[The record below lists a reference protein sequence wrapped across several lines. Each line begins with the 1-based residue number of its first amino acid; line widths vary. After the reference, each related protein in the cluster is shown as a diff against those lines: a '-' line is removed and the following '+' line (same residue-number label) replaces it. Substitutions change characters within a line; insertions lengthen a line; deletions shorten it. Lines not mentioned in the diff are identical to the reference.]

1 MARLTDTAETA
12 DRFRFK
18 WLRPLGSPSPRFD
31 RTRGLILTKPNLS
44 AVYYPFESDLRTLP
58 TAFAKVVDERTAV
71 AFTRKYGRLGF
82 WAVVE
87 DQEDCG
93 QPFDWAPHD
102 PAAWVLT
109 QADTVGFALAVI
121 AALQSGEREQLERA
135 LGKHRAPPAPPLVPP
150 LSVAPAD
157 DDLST
162 FACYLAAGDSRRE
175 ASWYTLVCDRI
186 PAEPTDDALRAHA
199 RRILAA
205 LVNGNTAGVR
215 TVIREAGGLRY
226 GLTARALIEVI
237 WKHVGDAALGGRV
250 KTCAACFAPFIATD
264 ARQNYCP
271 PDPATDTPSGKR
283 ARSKCEQRAR
293 RQREQGSSSEPKDT
307 P

>member
-1 MARLTDTAETA
+1 
-12 DRFRFK
+12 
-18 WLRPLGSPSPRFD
+18 LGSPSPRFD
-31 RTRGLILTKPNLS
+31 PTRGLILTKPNLS
-44 AVYYPFESDLRTLP
+44 AAYYPFESDLRTLP

-87 DQEDCG
+87 DQDDCG

-102 PAAWVLT
+102 PAAWVLA
-109 QADTVGFALAVI
+109 QSDTVGFALAVI
-121 AALQSGEREQLERA
+121 AALHSGEREQLERA
-135 LGKHRAPPAPPLVPP
+135 LGKHRAPPAQPLVPP
-150 LSVAPAD
+150 LSIAPAD

-162 FACYLAAGDSRRE
+162 LACYLAAGDSRRD

-186 PAEPTDDALRAHA
+186 PAEPTDDDLRTHA

-215 TVIREAGGLRY
+215 PVIREAGGLRY

-250 KTCAACFAPFIATD
+250 RICRACFAPFVATD
-264 ARQNYCP
+264 GRQHYCP
-271 PDPATDTPSGKR
+271 PDPATDPATDAAGKR
-283 ARSKCEQRAR
+283 ARSKCEQRERKQRAR
-293 RQREQGSSSEPKDT
+293 KQRAQGSSSERRET